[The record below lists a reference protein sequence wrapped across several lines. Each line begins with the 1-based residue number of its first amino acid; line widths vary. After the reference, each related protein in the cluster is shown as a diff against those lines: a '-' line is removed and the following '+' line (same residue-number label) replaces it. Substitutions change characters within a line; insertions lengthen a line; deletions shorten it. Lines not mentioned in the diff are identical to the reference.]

1 MDETAQSAQM
11 IAGFLQN
18 FITSSSLRL
27 RYRVKARSMKQSNG
41 EPSAEGAA
49 QTAQS
54 AGKDAQS
61 EQTDPRALLV
71 EFSGPDTPQLIA
83 RNGEL
88 LNALEHIATKML
100 HLEADEHDRVTFDA
114 DHFKA
119 NRDRQMQDSAAAAI
133 KRVRST
139 GQPHAFAPMSSRER
153 RTLHMLLAPS
163 GLPTASSGEGPGRY
177 VVLYPEGADPSS
189 FAKAAPAPNY
199 DSAHDYN
206 SAAGAP
212 RSQQRR
218 PDINQV
224 RNAFRPRY

>member
-83 RNGEL
+83 RNG
-88 LNALEHIATKML
+88 
-100 HLEADEHDRVTFDA
+100 
-114 DHFKA
+114 
-119 NRDRQMQDSAAAAI
+119 
-133 KRVRST
+133 
-139 GQPHAFAPMSSRER
+139 
-153 RTLHMLLAPS
+153 
-163 GLPTASSGEGPGRY
+163 
-177 VVLYPEGADPSS
+177 
-189 FAKAAPAPNY
+189 
-199 DSAHDYN
+199 
-206 SAAGAP
+206 
-212 RSQQRR
+212 
-218 PDINQV
+218 
-224 RNAFRPRY
+224 